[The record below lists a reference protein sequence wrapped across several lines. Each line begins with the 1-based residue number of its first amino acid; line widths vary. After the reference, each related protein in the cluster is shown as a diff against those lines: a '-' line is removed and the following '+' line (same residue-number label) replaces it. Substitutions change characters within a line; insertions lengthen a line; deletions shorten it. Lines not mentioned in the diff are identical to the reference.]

1 MSSPYTCGN
10 PVLKKNKVNVGVYGL
25 AVLPI
30 DYLSRLECP
39 FEQLCTDK
47 KIDPDYRE
55 VFTAGIKAYQLV
67 TYLKLV
73 REHYGRGVANQ
84 ISSYQQRLLEKEP
97 GGKPISHTITLIN
110 TALDSDTVAADT
122 DLGRI
127 NIPIEMNVALSLLLG
142 VASSPHCVSCPDQH
156 AAEIGNMGLDID
168 WLLSQCLTRARDEMQ
183 KIFAPLLNCIESG
196 VRVDFVQNYLDD
208 TLAVH

>member
-73 REHYGRGVANQ
+73 REHYGRVLARRFFRGAC
-84 ISSYQQRLLEKEP
+84 SAHRRLLQQ
-97 GGKPISHTITLIN
+97 HRH
-110 TALDSDTVAADT
+110 
-122 DLGRI
+122 LGIGR
-127 NIPIEMNVALSLLLG
+127 
-142 VASSPHCVSCPDQH
+142 SSCSCGQ
-156 AAEIGNMGLDID
+156 
-168 WLLSQCLTRARDEMQ
+168 
-183 KIFAPLLNCIESG
+183 
-196 VRVDFVQNYLDD
+196 
-208 TLAVH
+208 